1 MKPIILTSGDPAGI
15 GPEVALKAAALWRQR
30 GNPRPLLIAADQ
42 AWLRNN
48 YSGLL
53 NPTKNIEFLDLQ
65 WDFDPKNIGQVGKQ
79 QGEIGFASIKTAVEH
94 CLSDK
99 AAAMVTAPIHKES
112 LALAGLPWPGHTEML
127 AELANP
133 QSPPGVRM
141 MLVNPDLRVVLNT
154 VHLAIKEVP
163 TALNKMDLAT
173 TIRLAHRA
181 CQDFGVASPRVAVA
195 GLNPHAGEAGL
206 FGQEEIET
214 ITPAINEARKEGLDV
229 TGPWPG
235 DTVFMRARNHQ
246 EFDVVIAQYHDQ
258 GLIPIKYLGLD
269 QGVNLTIGL
278 PFIRTSVDHGTAFD
292 RAGKNKADPGSMLA
306 AIELADQL
314 ARQRGL

>member
-15 GPEVALKAAALWRQR
+15 GPEVAMKAAALWVHKN
-30 GNPRPLLIAADQ
+30 NPRPLLLAADQ
-42 AWLRNN
+42 AWLKNN
-48 YSGLL
+48 YGRLF
-53 NPTKNIEFLDLQ
+53 NPTKNVGFHDLH
-65 WDFDPKNIGQVGKQ
+65 WNFDPKNIGQVGKQ
-79 QGEIGFASIKTAVEH
+79 QGEIGFASIKAAVQL
-94 CLSDK
+94 CLSGE

-133 QSPPGVRM
+133 ECPPEVRM

-154 VHLAIKEVP
+154 VHLAIRDVP
-163 TALNKMDLAT
+163 KTLNKTDLVT

-181 CQDFGVASPRVAVA
+181 CQDLGVSSPRVAVA

-206 FGQEEIET
+206 FGREEIET
-214 ITPAINEARKEGLDV
+214 IAPAINDARKEGIDV

-246 EFDVVIAQYHDQ
+246 DFDVVVAQYHDQ

-269 QGVNLTIGL
+269 RGVNLTIGL
-278 PFIRTSVDHGTAFD
+278 PLIRTSVDHGTAFD
-292 RAGKNKADPGSMLA
+292 LAGKNKADPGSMLA

>member
-1 MKPIILTSGDPAGI
+1 M
-15 GPEVALKAAALWRQR
+15 
-30 GNPRPLLIAADQ
+30 LIAADQ
-42 AWLRNN
+42 TWLRDN
-48 YSGLL
+48 YSDLF

-65 WDFDPKNIGQVGKQ
+65 WNFDPKNIGQVGKQ
-79 QGEIGFASIKTAVEH
+79 QGEIGFASIKAAVQL
-94 CLSDK
+94 CLSGE

-133 QSPPGVRM
+133 QSPPEVRM
-141 MLVNPDLRVVLNT
+141 MLVNPDLRVILNT
-154 VHLAIKEVP
+154 VHLAIKDVP
-163 TALNKMDLAT
+163 TALNKMGLAN

-181 CQDFGVASPRVAVA
+181 CQDLGVASPRVAVA

-214 ITPAINEARKEGLDV
+214 IAPAINEARKEGIDV

-235 DTVFMRARNHQ
+235 DTVFMRARSHQ
-246 EFDVVIAQYHDQ
+246 EFDVVVAQYHDQ

-269 QGVNLTIGL
+269 QGVNVTIGL

-292 RAGKNKADPGSMLA
+292 LAGKNKADPGSMLA